1 MLCLFSPVLWGCA
14 LLKIDFSHDIA
25 HTYFMKRVICLLLI
39 LSLLFGCRSFVHETE
54 WNFLVYM
61 AADNNL
67 ERFAIKDI
75 NEMELVGSSSSVN
88 IFVLIDRIPGYDSS
102 NGDWTSTRLYKI
114 TRDPIG
120 SQEIVSTLIRDYGEL
135 DMADPKTLADFVDYC
150 NTNYPARK
158 TALTLWDHGTGVYP
172 RNISPETRGIG
183 QDYTTGLSF
192 WDMLLTDEIAA
203 ALAPITKEK
212 KIDLINMDACLMQ
225 MVEVGWEFSD
235 VAHFMT
241 GSQALTPGEGNDYTS
256 LLGYLQQNPQST
268 AENFARFVVNSFYS
282 TYYQEWPLPTNYGVL
297 SLDLLQKEV
306 IPSFTQVV
314 KKLLSLSDEEL
325 LIIQSI
331 RDSNVSEADED
342 MSEYVDMVDFFQELK
357 ASNIP
362 HVQEF
367 VSDID
372 QLLHA
377 LDQSIL
383 YHKEIGFGE
392 SGSFYQNIPL
402 NGLSINMPYTP
413 ESFGYYS
420 SDQGYGLLRIAK
432 ESDWYD
438 FLKRL
443 SALNYLENLSP
454 L

>member
-1 MLCLFSPVLWGCA
+1 MKKLICVL
-14 LLKIDFSHDIA
+14 
-25 HTYFMKRVICLLLI
+25 VV
-39 LSLLFGCRSFVHETE
+39 LSLLLGCQQFVSDTE

-75 NEMELVGSSSSVN
+75 NEMELVGSSSDVN
-88 IFVLIDRIPGYDSS
+88 IFVLVDRVPGYDSS
-102 NGDWTSTRLYKI
+102 NGDWTSTRLYKV
-114 TRDPIG
+114 TKDPTG
-120 SQEIVSTLIRDYGEL
+120 SNEIVSTLIRDYGEL
-135 DMADPKTLADFVDYC
+135 DMADPKTLVDFVDYC

-158 TALTLWDHGTGVYP
+158 TVLTLWDHGTGVYP
-172 RNISPETRGIG
+172 RGGAFESRGIG
-183 QDYTTGLSF
+183 QDYTTGLSL
-192 WDMLLTDEIAA
+192 WNMLLTDEIAS
-203 ALAPITKEK
+203 ALTPITREK

-225 MVEVGWEFSD
+225 MVEVGWELSP
-235 VAHFMT
+235 VAHLMT
-241 GSQALTPGEGNDYTS
+241 GSQALTPGEGNNYTA

-268 AENFARFVVNSFYS
+268 AEDFARFIVNSFYS
-282 TYYQEWPLPTNYGVL
+282 TYYQGWPLPTNYGVL

-314 KKLLSLSDEEL
+314 DKLLLLSDDDL
-325 LIIQSI
+325 LTIQAV
-331 RDSNVSEADED
+331 RDSTVSEPDED
-342 MSEYVDMVDFFQELK
+342 MSEYVDMVDFFQELR
-357 ASNIP
+357 ASSIP
-362 HVQEF
+362 GVQDF
-367 VSDID
+367 ISDID

-392 SGSFYQNIPL
+392 SGSLYQNIPL

-432 ESDWYD
+432 ESGWYD

-443 SALNYLENLSP
+443 SALNYLENSLSP
-454 L
+454 HN